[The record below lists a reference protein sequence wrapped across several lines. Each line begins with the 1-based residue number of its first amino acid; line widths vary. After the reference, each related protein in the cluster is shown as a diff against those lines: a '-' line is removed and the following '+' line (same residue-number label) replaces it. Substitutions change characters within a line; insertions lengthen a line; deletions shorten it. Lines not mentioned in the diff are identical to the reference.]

1 MKPLPPFL
9 SLSIMTRRQINQMF
23 LNPLHPIISMYI
35 LYTVLY
41 SLFSIQ
47 GADKENLFNNLWLVI
62 ISFILVTLM
71 VDSGVTL

>member
-1 MKPLPPFL
+1 
-9 SLSIMTRRQINQMF
+9 MF